1 MEHTINLHAI
11 FQVTIY
17 VLAVFGLF
25 YVLQTITHAVKDTKK
40 DMHAKQLDTER
51 EEKSRELDSDIIQE
65 LIKKFPDVS
74 EEFMRKSEKLQNI
87 ENNQEIHDIN
97 KKIRRLEEKR

>member
-1 MEHTINLHAI
+1 MENLLNLYSV
-11 FQVTIY
+11 FRVVIY
-17 VLAVFGLF
+17 ILAVFGLF
-25 YVLQTITHAVKDTKK
+25 YVLQTLIHAVKDKILGVK
-40 DMHAKQLDTER
+40 HIER